1 MPLLRFVLLIVL
13 VFMFLT
19 VLRGLRIFL
28 AAFLGRSTTGSR
40 PPARREAEG
49 RSHPP
54 ATQEGEMVRD
64 PVCGTWIDRRLG
76 LPARREGRTV
86 PVCSEKCRAA
96 LEALPAPASD
106 SEARAR

>member
-13 VFMFLT
+13 AFMFLT

-28 AAFLGRSTTGSR
+28 AAFLRPGGSSAR
-40 PPARREAEG
+40 DGTPAVRD
-49 RSHPP
+49 
-54 ATQEGEMVRD
+54 GEMVRD
-64 PVCGTWIDRRLG
+64 PICGTWIDRRLA
-76 LPARREGRTV
+76 LPARRGGATV

>member
-40 PPARREAEG
+40 PPARREAE
-49 RSHPP
+49 
-54 ATQEGEMVRD
+54 MVRD

-86 PVCSEKCRAA
+86 PVCSEKCRTA